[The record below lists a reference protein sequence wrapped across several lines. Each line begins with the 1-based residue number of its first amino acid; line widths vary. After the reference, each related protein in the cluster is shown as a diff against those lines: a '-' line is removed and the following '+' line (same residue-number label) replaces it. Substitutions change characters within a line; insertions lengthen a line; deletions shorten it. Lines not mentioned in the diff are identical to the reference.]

1 MASIGGQSMIQ
12 LTPQHQVF
20 VCIEAIDFRKGI
32 DGLVGLC
39 RGELQQDVYSG
50 RVFVFR
56 NRRGTAVKVLVYDGT
71 GFWLMQ
77 KRFSSGRLRD
87 WPQSESQSVSA
98 LNLIALLN
106 QGQVVEGPSW
116 RALPSSSA
124 AKVD

>member
-1 MASIGGQSMIQ
+1 MIQ
-12 LTPQHQVF
+12 LTPQHQLF

-50 RVFVFR
+50 KVFVFR

-77 KRFSSGRLRD
+77 KRFSSGRQLT
-87 WPQSESQSVSA
+87 
-98 LNLIALLN
+98 
-106 QGQVVEGPSW
+106 GPSQ
-116 RALPSSSA
+116 RASRLAHLILSRY
-124 AKVD
+124 